1 MNNET
6 KFPGRS
12 KKRINKAGENF
23 KMGIETDEDHQIF
36 DDWRSAHRFVLNS
49 FQAMLRTKVKNKQII
64 FAQRHKRKKTIIDKL
79 KRIDGMK
86 LSRMDDVAGC
96 RLIFKDITSLNEFRD
111 GFHKSS
117 FDHTLRN
124 ENDKY
129 NYIKMPKKTGYRGI
143 HDIYIYNVRSERR
156 EELSGL
162 QIEIQYRTLVQHYWA
177 TTNEIIGFIT
187 ESQPKFER
195 GDIRYQIAMQYA
207 SEILAR
213 VYEKCTG
220 PMQDIDNITLVNK
233 FDEINKELGLL
244 NILKRLNTF
253 NTNVTTKKNTILI
266 YKDNEELQ
274 LRSYRDSGDAIK
286 ALFRLEKE
294 FPGYDIVLVK
304 ADKNEDIKMSFKNY
318 FTDAKD
324 FIRMIEEGTNILKKK
339 SRQ

>member
-1 MNNET
+1 
-6 KFPGRS
+6 
-12 KKRINKAGENF
+12 
-23 KMGIETDEDHQIF
+23 
-36 DDWRSAHRFVLNS
+36 
-49 FQAMLRTKVKNKQII
+49 
-64 FAQRHKRKKTIIDKL
+64 
-79 KRIDGMK
+79 
-86 LSRMDDVAGC
+86 
-96 RLIFKDITSLNEFRD
+96 
-111 GFHKSS
+111 
-117 FDHTLRN
+117 
-124 ENDKY
+124 
-129 NYIKMPKKTGYRGI
+129 
-143 HDIYIYNVRSERR
+143 
-156 EELSGL
+156 
-162 QIEIQYRTLVQHYWA
+162 
-177 TTNEIIGFIT
+177 
-187 ESQPKFER
+187 
-195 GDIRYQIAMQYA
+195 MQYA